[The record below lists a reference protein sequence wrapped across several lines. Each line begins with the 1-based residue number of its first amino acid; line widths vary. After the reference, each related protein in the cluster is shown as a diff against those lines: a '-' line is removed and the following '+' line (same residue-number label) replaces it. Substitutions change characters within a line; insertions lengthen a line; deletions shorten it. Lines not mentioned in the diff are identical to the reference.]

1 MASAA
6 HQAFDAFVLA
16 RGAALA
22 HTAYLLTGDHH
33 LAEDLVQTTLFKAAK
48 AWHRIQGDP
57 EPYVRRIMHNQNISV
72 WRSRRHLREVALTPA
87 HDPALRD
94 TDPDL
99 RIALRR
105 ALGTLTPKQRAVV
118 VLRFY
123 EDRTEVETAACLGI
137 SPGTVKST
145 TRQAL
150 ARLRAAAP
158 HLQDLL
164 VAGRTP

>member
-1 MASAA
+1 VTSTA
-6 HQAFDAFVLA
+6 HQAFDAFVVA

-33 LAEDLVQTTLFKAAK
+33 LAEDLLQTTLFKAAK

-57 EPYVRRIMHNQNISV
+57 EPYVRRIMHNQNIST
-72 WRSRRHLREVALTPA
+72 WRSRRHLREVALSPG
-87 HDPALRD
+87 HEPPMPDN
-94 TDPDL
+94 DPDL

-123 EDRTEVETAACLGI
+123 EDRTEVETAAYLSI

-158 HLQDLL
+158 DLQDLL
-164 VAGRTP
+164 VVGRTP